1 MEIAPYLSFDGTCAE
16 AFDFYAE
23 VLGGTI
29 EHRMTYGESPMTEQS
44 PESHRDRILHVS
56 LLVGARRIMGADAP
70 PQFFSRPQGF
80 SVAIS
85 DEDTAR
91 MAAVFGRLAEGGV
104 RMMDF
109 APTFWSEGFG
119 MCIDRFGTPWIV
131 NGAQTPTA

>member
-29 EHRMTYGESPMTEQS
+29 EHRMTYGESPMAGQT

-91 MAAVFGRLAEGGV
+91 MAAVFARLAEGGV

>member
-29 EHRMTYGESPMTEQS
+29 EHRMTYGESPMAGQT

-91 MAAVFGRLAEGGV
+91 MAAVFARLAEGGV

-131 NGAQTPTA
+131 NGAQTPVA

>member
-29 EHRMTYGESPMTEQS
+29 EHRMTYGESPMTEQT

-56 LLVGARRIMGADAP
+56 LRVGARRIMGADAP

-91 MAAVFGRLAEGGV
+91 MAAVFGRLAEGGA